1 MGKFDSHPARTLRL
15 IYPLPSLETD
25 RASWRLQLKQQ
36 TMLLLER
43 HFKCCLDQGQV
54 LDHLSASL
62 SACMQ
67 AWGCLPLSWASLSR
81 MRSWTTVKRQVVVL
95 PGLTVSQRHKDTE
108 HHLSRLCQTAGW
120 QKAVDKVMVFLPQT
134 SGLVHGVAFEFSLQH
149 CQA

>member
-1 MGKFDSHPARTLRL
+1 MGKFERHPARTSRL

-25 RASWRLQLKQQ
+25 GASWRLQLKQQ
-36 TMLLLER
+36 TMLLFER
-43 HFKCCLDQGQV
+43 HLKCCLDRGQV

-62 SACMQ
+62 SA
-67 AWGCLPLSWASLSR
+67 WGCLPLTWASSSR
-81 MRSWTTVKRQVVVL
+81 MRSWTTGKRQVAAL
-95 PGLTVSQRHKDTE
+95 PGSTVSERHKDTE

-134 SGLVHGVAFEFSLQH
+134 SGLVHGVAFEFSLQR